1 MEKLSVDIAQLDL
14 DVLNPRIKVEDN
26 QTEAM
31 RSLLAVEKD
40 GEKVFELAR
49 DICEIGMLDPGDRL
63 YVVEAAG
70 QLGRFIVLEGNR
82 RLTALRLLSQ
92 PGMIEREDIG
102 LNVTMRN
109 KFKRLQT
116 EYAGRWPTIV
126 DIVVFEDRAT
136 ANRFIRLRHTGENAG
151 AGRSAWSSLQVARFD
166 NTGLWQCLE
175 FLRTERA
182 LDLAVINALDQSAF
196 NITNFDRVSGT
207 QEFQR
212 RFGVSIGKFTF
223 KITGDAQKAKVALN
237 RLACDVVSGRV
248 DSRGEFA
255 EAKSMAS
262 YLAELDTFASEVSK
276 ESDTQPA
283 VPTNV
288 TPIRPT
294 TQGSD
299 GNDDVS
305 SKPGGPQTSISDF
318 IDADNGAA
326 PVDSTSPISGAA
338 VKQGDDEA
346 SLKPL
351 RKQRV
356 SKYLIDKKDLIT
368 VTNQKCRGIVDE
380 LKVGVEVQ
388 KAPFACALLLRTLQ
402 ELSAELYLLS
412 FSLKT
417 SNNAANIDAAANHLL
432 GNAHASDPHNRQ
444 ELAKA
449 FQESRNIYGNLS
461 ATAHNTIS
469 TISPDHVRH
478 TWNSLKGGMDLLWKR
493 IYAQELVKKAASAA

>member
-63 YVVEAAG
+63 YVVAAPG
-70 QLGRFIVLEGNR
+70 QLGRYIVLEGNR

-92 PGMIEREDIG
+92 PGMIDREDIG
-102 LNVTMRN
+102 LNSAMRN

-116 EYAGRWPTIV
+116 EHAGRWPVIV

-182 LDLAVINALDQSAF
+182 LDLVVINALDQSAF

-207 QEFQR
+207 QEFQK
-212 RFGVSIGKFTF
+212 RFGVSIGNFAF
-223 KITGDAQKAKVALN
+223 KITGDARKAKVALN

-255 EAKSMAS
+255 HAKGMAN
-262 YLAELDTFASEVSK
+262 YLAELDAFASEVPKS
-276 ESDTQPA
+276 SDEQPA
-283 VPTNV
+283 PPTNV
-288 TPIRPT
+288 TPIRPIG
-294 TQGSD
+294 QGGDDDITSNPAHPQGGNGGFAD
-299 GNDDVS
+299 VDDHTPPFANPSPTSATATVQGNDE
-305 SKPGGPQTSISDF
+305 T
-318 IDADNGAA
+318 
-326 PVDSTSPISGAA
+326 
-338 VKQGDDEA
+338 
-346 SLKPL
+346 SLKPP
-351 RKQRV
+351 RKQRM

-368 VTNQKCRGIVDE
+368 VSNQKCRGIVDE
-380 LKVGVEVQ
+380 LKTGVEVQ
-388 KAPFACALLLRTLQ
+388 RAPFACALLLRTLQ

-412 FSLKT
+412 FSQKT

-432 GNAHASDPHNRQ
+432 GNAHASDPHNRL

-469 TISPDHVRH
+469 TVSSDHVRH
-478 TWNSLKGGMDLLWKR
+478 TWSSLKGGMDLLWKR
-493 IYAQELVKKAASAA
+493 IYAQELAKKAAAAA